1 MEESAKSEVVQ
12 KRSWMQGLK
21 GEFKK
26 VVWPERESVIK
37 NTIAVV
43 SASIVLGLV
52 IAGLDAIIKMG
63 LSFLMNL

>member
-12 KRSWMQGLK
+12 KKSWMQGLK
-21 GEFKK
+21 SEFKK
-26 VVWPERESVIK
+26 VVWPEKDSVIK

-43 SASIVLGLV
+43 SASIVLGLI
-52 IAGLDAIIKMG
+52 IAGLDAIIKVG